1 MELSNN
7 FVILILSLIVFLSII
22 VYYNKKEKQVEGFN
36 IAGEAK
42 KIGKQII
49 SPIEKGLKDTI
60 GKVAKGVT
68 SLANS
73 VADALKQIGSIKT
86 TIVDMIKKIGDFF
99 KKVGNAIAKI
109 GVIIYEGIIK
119 PMSGFFIALGNIFV
133 QIALILFEIIKKI
146 ISLPNCMPIYM
157 YHGGK
162 AVANTMYK
170 QYVPGSIRWVISML
184 FLAITLPLY
193 YLFVLPLELVLNMFG
208 TSVVKPFNKMF
219 DSTACYKF
227 DVKPKVT
234 SMKNGFTDAAKNF
247 SKAFGKMDWGSIWK

>member
-7 FVILILSLIVFLSII
+7 FVILILSLIVFFSII
-22 VYYNKKEKQVEGFN
+22 VYYNNKEKQVEGFN
-36 IAGEAK
+36 IKGEAK

-49 SPIEKGLKDTI
+49 SPIEKGLKKTI

-73 VADALKQIGSIKT
+73 VGDALKQIGSIKT

-109 GVIIYEGIIK
+109 GVIIYNGIIK
-119 PMSGFFIALGNIFV
+119 PMAGFFIALGNIFV

-146 ISLPNCMPIYM
+146 ISLPNCMPVYM
-157 YHGGK
+157 YHGSK
-162 AVANTMYK
+162 AALNTMYT
-170 QYVPGSIRWVISML
+170 QNIPGPIRWVISML
-184 FLAITLPLY
+184 VLAITLPFY
-193 YLFVLPLELVLNMFG
+193 YLLILPLEFGLNMLG
-208 TSVVKPFNKMF
+208 TSIIKPFNNLFKT
-219 DSTACYKF
+219 DCYKF
-227 DVKPKVT
+227 DVKPKVN

-247 SKAFGKMDWGSIWK
+247 SKAFGKMDWGSIWS